1 MRAYKKIAVRD
12 NYISKNQIPEIDRLK
27 EPKDEGYKR
36 DILTIEQYN
45 KFYRYMLYRWIK
57 EEGITEIEKQKRI
70 IFYNIIGILYNTGL
84 RPKELLGLRINELT
98 TNEADTKELQ
108 QTYKTKSKKK
118 KTAKLVGAE

>member
-1 MRAYKKIAVRD
+1 
-12 NYISKNQIPEIDRLK
+12 
-27 EPKDEGYKR
+27 
-36 DILTIEQYN
+36 
-45 KFYRYMLYRWIK
+45 MLYRWIK

-108 QTYKTKSKKK
+108 QTHLKLKVRKENSKTGRSRIVVAPIRKRVERIKAAYKN
-118 KTAKLVGAE
+118 LE